1 MAIQAGLVGLPN
13 VGKSTLFNALTKSSI
28 PAENYP
34 FCTIDPNVAI
44 TNVPDKR
51 LDRLAEIFKS
61 QKKLPTTVKF
71 VDIAG
76 LVKGASQGEGLGNQF
91 LNHIMDVDL
100 ILHVLRCFEDDN
112 ILHVHNTVNPFEDF
126 ETICAELMLKDLE
139 SVVKRE
145 ERIEGFLKGAKSRQA
160 APQQVKEW
168 ETELRYMQQIKA
180 ALNAANIDLVQS
192 LASQAKVEGLLL
204 IPLLSSKNYLI
215 LANLSEDEYLEKTYV
230 NNQKYQ
236 SLLKRFGEAKVI
248 PTCAKLEG
256 ELAQMSEQE
265 GDEMLKS
272 LGLEEKGLDMIIS
285 KAYSNLGLM
294 TFFTCGPKEA
304 HAWSL
309 RKNTKVV
316 NAAGEIHSDLER
328 GFICAEVYN
337 CKDIFEVGS
346 ESGLKA
352 AGKLRVEG
360 RDYVV
365 QDGDLLNIRF
375 NV

>member
-44 TNVPDKR
+44 TNVPDVR
-51 LDRLAEIFKS
+51 LDKLAEIFKS

-91 LNHIMDVDL
+91 LTHIMDVDL
-100 ILHVLRCFEDDN
+100 ILHVLRCFDDEN
-112 ILHVHNTVNPFEDF
+112 VLHVHNTVDPLEDF

-145 ERIEGFLKGAKSRQA
+145 ERLNGFLKGAKSRMA
-160 APQQVKEW
+160 TPQQVKEW
-168 ETELRYMQQIKA
+168 ELELGYVEKIKTAINSGTVEQVHELAIKA
-180 ALNAANIDLVQS
+180 KADGVS
-192 LASQAKVEGLLL
+192 L

-215 LANLSEDEYLEKTYV
+215 LANLSEDEYLEKTYT
-230 NNQKYQ
+230 NNPRYQ
-236 SLLKRFGEAKVI
+236 ALLKRFGADRVI

-265 GDEMLKS
+265 ADDLLKS
-272 LGLEEKGLDMIIS
+272 FGLDEKGLNQIIS
-285 KAYSNLGLM
+285 KAYTNLGLI

-309 RKNTKVV
+309 RKNTKVQQ
-316 NAAGEIHSDLER
+316 AAGEIHSDLER

-337 CKDIFEVGS
+337 CQDIFAVGS

-360 RDYVV
+360 RDYIV

>member
-44 TNVPDKR
+44 TNVPDER
-51 LDRLAEIFKS
+51 LDKLAKIFKS
-61 QKKLPTTVKF
+61 QKNIPTTVKF

-91 LNHIMDVDL
+91 LTHIMDVDL
-100 ILHVLRCFEDDN
+100 ILHVLRCFDDEN
-112 ILHVHNTVNPFEDF
+112 VLHVHNTVDPLEDF

-145 ERIEGFLKGAKSRQA
+145 ERLNGFLKGSKSRQA
-160 APQQVKEW
+160 TSQQIKEW
-168 ETELRYMQQIKA
+168 ETELNYIEKIKA
-180 ALNAANIDLVQS
+180 TLNSGTVEQVHELAVKAKAEGVQ
-192 LASQAKVEGLLL
+192 L

-230 NNQKYQ
+230 NNPRYQ
-236 SLLKRFGEAKVI
+236 ALIKRFGQERVI
-248 PTCAKLEG
+248 ATCAKLEG

-265 GDEMLKS
+265 ADDLLKS
-272 LGLEEKGLDMIIS
+272 LGLDEKGLNQIIS
-285 KAYSNLGLM
+285 KAYTNLGLI

-309 RKNTKVV
+309 RKNTKVQQ
-316 NAAGEIHSDLER
+316 AAGEIHSDLER

-337 CKDIFEVGS
+337 CQDIFVAGS
-346 ESGLKA
+346 EAALKA
-352 AGKLRVEG
+352 TGKLRVEG
-360 RDYVV
+360 RDYIV